1 MILLPGSRREIS
13 ECAWLFVLRFL
24 VSAFKKLIILIVAG
38 AMVLAAAPVLSA
50 SDSGAGPALVCL
62 DPGHGGAESGAVYN
76 GVIEKIPNLDIALR
90 VRPILQS
97 MGYAVRMTRETDATV
112 SLQQRCDIANSAHA
126 DIFVSIHNNAYL
138 TTSEGTETY
147 CYYNSVD
154 GRKLATDIHSE
165 VVKRVRLPD
174 RGVKQAGFYVLKHT
188 DMTSALV
195 EGCFLTNPA
204 EAKLLQQA
212 NFRQKVAEGIAAGIN
227 TYLLDPGQFDEYL
240 LLQNPDPKKT
250 AELEIHYMRG
260 DGVEKVYRQT
270 IPPRARRTIH
280 VDEYV
285 RNSDVSTFIR
295 SKNGVPVIAERA
307 QYFSFDRG
315 RGGTGAPGVT
325 APAKKW
331 YLAEGSTNWNLSTFV
346 LIQNPSDTA
355 NSATVQLMGE
365 DGATNRKTYALR
377 PHSRFTLDCSTVP
390 GFGKADFSIKVNSE
404 LPVVVERA
412 MYFTDHIGM
421 FGGHDSPGLTAPET
435 HWYLAEGYTGGQFD
449 TYILLQN
456 PNNKPARATVTYML
470 PRGAAKTVDYELVPD
485 SRKTIHVD
493 DVPGLEDTDVS
504 FLIASDLPIL
514 AERSMY
520 FDYFGITEGSNSTA
534 TDSPSTNWYLAEG
547 YTGNGFDTYML
558 LMNPGEQD
566 AKATLQFMPENGASK
581 NYTLN
586 IPARSR
592 RTVKVNDVEGMNGLS
607 FSTYVKSNHPV
618 VAERSKYYWYGDKS
632 GGDDVMGAKAPSLEW
647 YFAEGCTR

>member
-13 ECAWLFVLRFL
+13 ECAWLFILRFL
-24 VSAFKKLIILIVAG
+24 VLAFKKLIILAAAG

-50 SDSGAGPALVCL
+50 SDSGTGPALVCL

-76 GVIEKIPNLDIALR
+76 GVVEKIPNLDIALR

-97 MGYAVRMTRETDATV
+97 MGYAVKMTRETDATV

-126 DIFVSIHNNAYL
+126 DVFVSIHNNAYL
-138 TTSEGTETY
+138 TTSEGTEAY

-154 GRKLATDIHSE
+154 GRRLATRIQSE
-165 VVKRVRLPD
+165 VVNSIRLPD
-174 RGVKQAGFYVLKHT
+174 RGVKQAGFYVLKNT
-188 DMTSALV
+188 DMTAALV

-204 EAKLLQQA
+204 EAKLLKDSK
-212 NFRQKVAEGIAAGIN
+212 FRQKIAEGIAAGIN
-227 TYLLDPGQFDEYL
+227 SYLLDPGQFDEYL

-260 DGVEKVYRQT
+260 DGVEEVYRQT
-270 IPPRARRTIH
+270 VPPQARRTIH
-280 VDEYV
+280 VDEYI
-285 RNSDVSTFIR
+285 RNSDVSAFIR
-295 SKNGVPVIAERA
+295 SRNGVPVIAERA
-307 QYFSFDRG
+307 QYFAFDEG
-315 RGGTGAPGVT
+315 RGGHGAPGVT
-325 APAKKW
+325 APSRVW
-331 YLAEGSTNWNLSTFV
+331 YLAEGSTNWNLNTFV
-346 LIQNPSDTA
+346 LIQNPSDSK

-365 DGATNRKTYALR
+365 DGSTTRKTYSLS
-377 PHSRFTLDCSTVP
+377 PHSRFTLDCSTVA
-390 GFGKADFSIKVNSE
+390 GFEKADFSVKVSSK

-412 MYFTDHIGM
+412 MYFNDHIGM
-421 FGGHDSPGLTAPET
+421 FGGHDSPGFTTPGT
-435 HWYLAEGYTGGQFD
+435 RWYLAEGYTGGRFD
-449 TYILLQN
+449 TYLLLQN
-456 PNNKPARATVTYML
+456 PNNAQAKATITYML
-470 PRGAAKTVDYELVPD
+470 PRGAAKTVVYKLVPN

-504 FLIASDLPIL
+504 FVVASDLPIL

-547 YTGNGFDTYML
+547 YTGDGFDTYVL
-558 LMNPGEQD
+558 LMNPGGQE
-566 AKATLQFMPENGASK
+566 ARATLQFMPESGALK
-581 NYTLN
+581 KYTLN
-586 IPARSR
+586 IPPRSR

-607 FSTYVKSNHPV
+607 FSTRVRSNRPV
-618 VAERSKYYWYGDKS
+618 VVERSKYYWYGDKS
-632 GGDDVMGAKAPSLEW
+632 GGDDVMGAKEPSLEW